1 MKISKEIKTAII
13 VISGVVLFILGF
25 NFLMAKSL
33 FNNNREYYAVFEH
46 SGGLTPSTPVTVNGK
61 QVGKVTQ
68 VNLRQE
74 DAKIKVVFEV
84 EEEFTF
90 SKNSKAELYKSLLGN
105 AGLQIIPAL
114 DGAETLN
121 EGELATTVQPDMLES
136 ITSELDPL
144 KVKLE
149 KALDS
154 ADSLIGSLN
163 ATLDKERQK
172 SLHNSIDNLSE
183 ITANFKNISYKLDKL
198 LQVNTVKIDT
208 TLNNLKTTTGNLA
221 GITDSLNNAK
231 ISESLL
237 KFNSAMTSL
246 DSMLKGVENGE
257 GSVGKLLNDD
267 KLYQNLEGASRQ
279 LEQLLQD
286 IKLHPKR
293 YVHIS
298 VFGKKGEDYQPPAD
312 ENQ

>member
-13 VISGVVLFILGF
+13 VISGIVLFILGF
-25 NFLMAKSL
+25 NFLMAKSI
-33 FNNNREYYAVFEH
+33 FNNNREYYAVFDH

-61 QVGKVTQ
+61 QVGKVTE
-68 VNLRQE
+68 VSLRQQ

-84 EEEFTF
+84 EEDFKF

-121 EGELATTVQPDMLES
+121 GGELTTTVQPDMLES

-144 KVKLE
+144 KLKLE

-154 ADSLIGSLN
+154 ADTLISSLN
-163 ATLDKERQK
+163 ATLDKQRQE
-172 SLHNSIDNLSE
+172 SLHQTFDNLKE
-183 ITANFKNISYKLDKL
+183 ITANFKGISYKLDKL
-198 LQVNTVKIDT
+198 LQVNTVKIDS
-208 TLNNLKTTTGNLA
+208 TLNNLEATTGNLA
-221 GITDSLNNAK
+221 SVTDSLNNAK
-231 ISESLL
+231 IGESLL

-246 DSMLKGVENGE
+246 DNLLLGIENGE
-257 GSVGKLLNDD
+257 GNAGKLLKDD
-267 KLYQNLEGASRQ
+267 ELYKNLEGASRQ

-286 IKLHPKR
+286 MKLHPKR
-293 YVHIS
+293 YVHFS
-298 VFGKKGEDYQPPAD
+298 VFGKKNKDYQPPAD

>member
-25 NFLMAKSL
+25 NFLMSKSL
-33 FNNNREYYAVFEH
+33 FNSNREYFAVFEH

-61 QVGKVTQ
+61 QIGKVTE
-68 VNLRQE
+68 VTLRQE

-84 EEEFTF
+84 EENFTF

-114 DGAETLN
+114 DGGPNLDS
-121 EGELATTVQPDMLES
+121 GELNTTVQPDMLES

-144 KVKLE
+144 KIKLE
-149 KALDS
+149 NALDS
-154 ADSLIGSLN
+154 ADTLITALN
-163 ATLDKERQK
+163 ATLDKERQE
-172 SLHNSIDNLSE
+172 SIHQTFDNLKE
-183 ITANFKNISYKLDKL
+183 ITANFKGISYKLDKL
-198 LQVNTVKIDT
+198 LAVNTVKIDS
-208 TLNNLKTTTGNLA
+208 TLENLETTTGNLA
-221 GITDSLNNAK
+221 SVTDSLNNAK
-231 ISESLL
+231 IGESLL

-246 DSMLKGVENGE
+246 DGIMTSIENGE
-257 GSVGKLLNDD
+257 GNAGKLLKDEQ
-267 KLYQNLEGASRQ
+267 LYQNLEGASRQ